1 MKKRK
6 NKYTLLILIIFAIVM
21 ISISIV
27 YAILSQKI
35 NITGKVTLREKQD
48 TNKGY
53 NVTYTIRNKWMVDN
67 KYVFQI
73 SMTLENNTDELL
85 DGWKISI
92 ENPENGEMLNYYN
105 VNCSVNDKTIEFSNV
120 SYNSQIPSKGQVTFE
135 FQIATTNP
143 YYKPG
148 NIIINGSSNPE
159 PEEPDNPSEPEE
171 KKLDVKMEKEN
182 QWGSGN
188 EIYTQIK
195 VIVKNIGNTEI
206 HSWQFDI
213 SFENETSIEQMWNV
227 KIERINEKIYRISN
241 SDYNGV
247 IQTGSELS
255 FGGIIKGSTIDNNF
269 EIINISLK

>member
-35 NITGKVTLREKQD
+35 NITGKVTLGEKQD

-53 NVTYTIRNKWMVDN
+53 NVTYTIRNKWMADN

-105 VNCSVNDKTIEFSNV
+105 VNCSVTDKTIEFSNV
-120 SYNSQIPSKGQVTFE
+120 SYNSQVPSKGQVTFE

-148 NIIINGSSNPE
+148 NIIINGSSNSE

-182 QWGSGN
+182 QWGAGN

-195 VIVKNIGNTEI
+195 VIVKNVGNTEI

-227 KIERINEKIYRISN
+227 KIEKINEKIYRISN

-247 IQTGSELS
+247 IQTDSELS
-255 FGGIIKGSTIDNNF
+255 FGGIIKSSTMDNNF